1 MVLHNACQMEMGME
15 CHGQGRKKKRKYKEN
30 KLNNKPH
37 ILTNNTR
44 FADKKKL
51 RVKFAPDVLEI
62 QASC

>member
-1 MVLHNACQMEMGME
+1 MPNGNGNGMPWT
-15 CHGQGRKKKRKYKEN
+15 GQEKKRKYKEN

-44 FADKKKL
+44 SADKKKL

-62 QASC
+62 QASY